1 MPGGI
6 RKFQRRQRK
15 GEQKRKASK
24 EHFEGRV
31 PADDK
36 NDHDN
41 AGRHE
46 NRGAGYKALVREN
59 EMFML
64 FYKKQKIC
72 KDAAEFEEMI
82 CSLKQD
88 LPASFRITGYR
99 TQAKALLRII
109 EGKYFKDL
117 VDLKARE
124 GEAVL
129 PKCLD
134 WYPDNLAYQLNITRN
149 HIRREEVYFKL
160 HNFLVSETESGNI
173 SRQETVSMIPPLV
186 LEVQPH
192 HKVLDMCAAPGSKTA
207 QLIEALHAVEDAL
220 PEGLVVANDCDN
232 SRCYMLVHQAKRLQ
246 SPCYMITNHDAACLP
261 NLQIP
266 SKDGSGL
273 VNMKFDRILCDVP
286 CTGDGTLRKNA
297 DIWTKWSPSNGS
309 NLHGVQYR
317 IVKRGLELLAVGG
330 MLVYSTCSL
339 NPVEDEAVLSR
350 ILKETGATV
359 HLVDIKDKLP
369 GLVYNQGVSSWT
381 VAGRNKKAATQAE
394 EIEFFDT
401 WEEVTDQMKSQL
413 RPQMFPPTPEE
424 APELHLDRCIRIL
437 PHHQDTGGFFV
448 ALLEKTALCPWES
461 TKNLEENGAGAGV
474 EKEVRE
480 PPKKKPRFRG
490 YKEDPFVYFKE
501 DEATFPGI
509 KDYYGLSLP
518 CTSFLTRHNDENCKK
533 RNLYFTS
540 PAIRD
545 VVLNNET
552 RVKIINTGVKAF
564 SLCDQKGAKADF
576 RLAQEGALMTIPFID
591 KRKIYPTKHD
601 LEILLDN
608 QDIDKPPEISSF
620 SEEFKKSIED
630 VETGSVAMIYEA
642 KDGVDK
648 GLRVEIVGWKG
659 KESLRAYVPKN
670 ERLHYLRLIGGN
682 TSKFETNKF
691 TDRKERQSTPQVSEK
706 ENGDALA
713 NTNQTVE
720 TKTEEEVTEEKNGST
735 TDNGE
740 VLVKNG
746 ENGSS
751 THAS

>member
-1 MPGGI
+1 V
-6 RKFQRRQRK
+6 RDDR
-15 GEQKRKASK
+15 K
-24 EHFEGRV
+24 EHDNVGR
-31 PADDK
+31 
-36 NDHDN
+36 N
-41 AGRHE
+41 G
-46 NRGAGYKALVREN
+46 NRGAGYKPLVREN
-59 EMFML
+59 DMFHI
-64 FYKKQKIC
+64 FYKKQNIC
-72 KDAAEFEEMI
+72 KDPEDYEAMI
-82 CSLKQD
+82 ASLKED

-109 EGKYFKDL
+109 EGKYFKEL

-134 WYPDNLAYQLNITRN
+134 WYPENLAYQLNITRN

-186 LEVQPH
+186 LGVEPH

-207 QLIEALHAVEDAL
+207 QLIEALHQVEDAL

-232 SRCYMLVHQAKRLQ
+232 ARCYMLVHQAKRLQ

-261 NLQIP
+261 NLQVP

-330 MLVYSTCSL
+330 RLVYSTCSL
-339 NPVEDEAVLSR
+339 NPLEDEAVLHR
-350 ILKETGATV
+350 ILKDTGDTV
-359 HLVDIKDKLP
+359 HLVDIKDKVP
-369 GLVYNQGVSSWT
+369 GLVYSQGVSSWT

-394 EIEFFDT
+394 EIEFFDS
-401 WEEVTDQMKSQL
+401 WEDITEQMKSQL
-413 RPQMFPPTPEE
+413 RPQMFPPSPEE
-424 APELHLDRCIRIL
+424 AEQFHLERCIRIL

-448 ALLEKTALCPWES
+448 AVLEKTALCPWES
-461 TKNLEENGAGAGV
+461 AKNLEADGGGGG
-474 EKEVRE
+474 EKEVKE

-490 YKEDPFVYFKE
+490 YKEDPFVYFKD
-501 DEATFPGI
+501 DEKIFPGI
-509 KDYYGLSLP
+509 QDYYGLTLP
-518 CTSFLTRHNDENCKK
+518 CNSFLTRHNDENCKK

-540 PAIRD
+540 PAIRE
-545 VVLNNET
+545 VVMNNES

-564 SLCDQKGAKADF
+564 SLCDQKGAKSDF
-576 RLAQEGALMTIPFID
+576 RLAQEGALMTIPFIS
-591 KRKIYPTKHD
+591 KRKIYPTRDD
-601 LEILLDN
+601 LEILLN
-608 QDIDKPPEISSF
+608 NSDIDKPPEITDF
-620 SEEFKKSIED
+620 SEEFQKSISD

-642 KDGVDK
+642 KEGVDA
-648 GLRVEIVGWKG
+648 GLKVEIVGWKG
-659 KESLRAYVPKN
+659 KTSLRAYVPKN
-670 ERLHYLRLIGGN
+670 ERLHYLRLIGGD

-691 TDRKERQSTPQVSEK
+691 TERKDRQGTPQVEQN
-706 ENGDALA
+706 ENGDDKSSEK
-713 NTNQTVE
+713 VE
-720 TKTEEEVTEEKNGST
+720 EVKMEEELVEKKNGST
-735 TDNGE
+735 ENNGDA
-740 VLVKNG
+740 VKTS

-751 THAS
+751 SNVS